1 MSDTILDHKR
11 YFRVT
16 LTGYGGERVYGSLT
30 QEQYEFWKDLD
41 EEDIIAHAFWDPWEE
56 NDENPIFDEEDPR
69 FLGNW
74 NEFDDLLHENGVS
87 EDAAY
92 ITVEEY
98 DSEEYDSNLI
108 STLFDTMSWEDFQ
121 TKYNSSVDE
130 DDFEEVVEN
139 AQYVFTGYSSEKGT
153 FGDYSI
159 VTNGADFD
167 PSKLAFMLTSNPQEV
182 TLEATEYDGVEI
194 YNDGGDT
201 TGKGYYASIWKIS

>member
-1 MSDTILDHKR
+1 MTDTNR
-11 YFRVT
+11 YFRVF
-16 LTGYGGERVYGSLT
+16 LSGYGGERVYGSLT

-56 NDENPIFDEEDPR
+56 NDENPIFDDEDPR
-69 FLGNW
+69 FLGYWHEN
-74 NEFDDLLHENGVS
+74 DDLFHENGVS
-87 EDAAY
+87 EDTAY

-98 DSEEYDSNLI
+98 DGKEYNSNLI
-108 STLFDTMSWEDFQ
+108 STLFDRISWKDFQ

-130 DDFEEVVEN
+130 DNLKEVVEN
-139 AQYVFTGYSSEKGT
+139 AQYVFTGYSSEKGC

-167 PSKLAFMLTSNPQEV
+167 PTNLGFILTSAPYEV
-182 TLEATEYDGVEI
+182 ILEATEYDGVEI

-201 TGKGYYASIWKIS
+201 TGKGYSAEIWKIS

>member
-11 YFRVT
+11 YFRVF

-98 DSEEYDSNLI
+98 DSEEYDSSLI

>member
-1 MSDTILDHKR
+1 MTDTKR
-11 YFRVT
+11 YFRVF
-16 LTGYGGERVYGSLT
+16 LSGYGGERVYGSLT

-41 EEDIIAHAFWDPWEE
+41 EEDIIAHAFRDPWEE
-56 NDENPIFDEEDPR
+56 NDENPIFDDEDPR
-69 FLGNW
+69 FLGYWHEN
-74 NEFDDLLHENGVS
+74 DDLFHENGVS

-98 DSEEYDSNLI
+98 DSEEYDSSLI

-159 VTNGADFD
+159 VTNGADFN
-167 PSKLAFMLTSNPQEV
+167 PSKLAFMLTSNPQEA
-182 TLEATEYDGVEI
+182 TLEAIEYDGVEI

>member
-98 DSEEYDSNLI
+98 DSEEYDSSLI

>member
-1 MSDTILDHKR
+1 MTDTKR
-11 YFRVT
+11 YFRVF
-16 LTGYGGERVYGSLT
+16 LSGYGGERVYGSLT

-41 EEDIIAHAFWDPWEE
+41 EEDIIAHAFLDPWEE
-56 NDENPIFDEEDPR
+56 NDENPIFDDEDPR
-69 FLGNW
+69 FLGYWHEN
-74 NEFDDLLHENGVS
+74 DDLFHENGVS

-108 STLFDTMSWEDFQ
+108 STLVDTISWEDFQ
-121 TKYNSSVDE
+121 TKYNSSVDNI
-130 DDFEEVVEN
+130 DVAEVVEN
-139 AQYVFTGYSSEKGT
+139 TQYVFTGYSSEKGT

-167 PSKLAFMLTSNPQEV
+167 PNKLTFMLTSNPQEA
-182 TLEATEYDGVEI
+182 TLEAIEYDGVEI

>member
-98 DSEEYDSNLI
+98 DSEEYDSSLI

-167 PSKLAFMLTSNPQEV
+167 PSKLAFVLTSNPQEV

>member
-1 MSDTILDHKR
+1 MTDTKR
-11 YFRVT
+11 YFRVF
-16 LTGYGGERVYGSLT
+16 LSGYRGERVYGSLT

-56 NDENPIFDEEDPR
+56 NDENPIFDDEDPR
-69 FLGNW
+69 FLGYWHEN
-74 NEFDDLLHENGVS
+74 DDLFHEIGVG
-87 EDAAY
+87 EDTAY

-98 DSEEYDSNLI
+98 DGETYNSNNI
-108 STLFDTMSWEDFQ
+108 STPLDRISWQDFQ
-121 TKYNSSVDE
+121 TKYNSTVDE
-130 DDFEEVVEN
+130 NDLEEVLEN
-139 AQYVFTGYSSEKGT
+139 TQYVFSGYSSEKGI

-167 PSKLAFMLTSNPQEV
+167 PNKLTFMLTSNPQEV
-182 TLEATEYDGVEI
+182 ILEAIEYDGVEI